1 MTFFKENNNQ
11 DKTPHHYAQSIDKEK
26 GAVMIR
32 KCYVFDQIDC
42 LYKKEQWANLTSF
55 AVIINETHKACGDIH
70 SQTTFYI
77 SSLTP
82 NADQRLTAVRQH
94 WLIENQLHWCM
105 DIFFGDDLMRLRTK
119 NAAQNMAMIKQLSL
133 NLIRHDPHK
142 PKVSLNLVV

>member
-1 MTFFKENNNQ
+1 MAVKDNQKRTKQSIEDFFNIFKENNNQ

-70 SQTTFYI
+70 LQTRF
-77 SSLTP
+77 
-82 NADQRLTAVRQH
+82 
-94 WLIENQLHWCM
+94 
-105 DIFFGDDLMRLRTK
+105 
-119 NAAQNMAMIKQLSL
+119 
-133 NLIRHDPHK
+133 
-142 PKVSLNLVV
+142 